1 MLFGLTRLSYWGGSH
16 WEGSEVNNSEAS
28 GLLFR
33 VRQIAVAGRWASLGV
48 FFESGFPLSSRGFQG
63 LGFRD
68 RMGARG
74 SAAGAFLIEV
84 EQRGALERL
93 AALPAWK
100 I

>member
-1 MLFGLTRLSYWGGSH
+1 
-16 WEGSEVNNSEAS
+16 
-28 GLLFR
+28 
-33 VRQIAVAGRWASLGV
+33 V

-84 EQRGALERL
+84 EQRGAPERL
-93 AALPAWK
+93 AALPAGK